1 MTNTQAFTKA
11 FSLLEKGIKAKLY
24 KSNGMWV
31 CEEMAEALHHEDK

>member
-31 CEEMAEALHHEDK
+31 CYELHCEEVK

>member
-31 CEEMAEALHHEDK
+31 CEEIKCGEGK

>member
-1 MTNTQAFTKA
+1 MTNTEAFTKA

-31 CEEMAEALHHEDK
+31 CEQMPCEGVK

>member
-11 FSLLEKGIKAKLY
+11 FSLLENGIRTKLY

-31 CEEMAEALHHEDK
+31 CEEIK

>member
-31 CEEMAEALHHEDK
+31 CEEMK